1 MLQLLFLGRTQRI
14 DSFNRDP
21 VFLLHLVH
29 EVVGFGKQ
37 EFCVQGED
45 AKVLAHSGSNIDQDH
60 ALGAKSGGDRHPVSE
75 SVECPAENALGVP
88 GVRGNLQL
96 PYFFFQDFFFHA
108 TGSSSGLKLAVTLS
122 AIAASN
128 PWSARLA
135 ASSTKLRSAIFTTS
149 PTTRRVGE
157 ASCGALRRSE
167 TVVRYIRWSGVVAR
181 EIIAHG
187 VLSANPASTSRLEIS
202 P

>member
-14 DSFNRDP
+14 DSFSRDP

-96 PYFFFQDFFFHA
+96 LNFFFHSFLLHA
-108 TGSSSGLKLAVTLS
+108 TGSSPTLKLAV
-122 AIAASN
+122 AVCPNAASKTG
-128 PWSARLA
+128 ATKLA
-135 ASSTKLRSAIFTTS
+135 ASSAKLRSANFTPS
-149 PTTRRVGE
+149 PTTRSVGD
-157 ASCGALRRSE
+157 SSRGARQRSE

-181 EIIAHG
+181 EIIAH
-187 VLSANPASTSRLEIS
+187 
-202 P
+202 